1 MNKRDKL
8 EQIKWRSRRSQ
19 LELDLLLTKHINTLD
34 INTVT
39 DEELTYY
46 ANILTYDDGY
56 LLLLLQG
63 KTIDTSSHIQ
73 EIINKIRIH
82 F

>member
-1 MNKRDKL
+1 MNKRYKL
-8 EQIKWRSRRSQ
+8 EQIKWRARRSQ

-34 INTVT
+34 VNTIT
-39 DEELTYY
+39 DDELTHY
-46 ANILTYDDGY
+46 ANILTYDDDY

-63 KTIDTSSHIQ
+63 KIIDTSLHIQ